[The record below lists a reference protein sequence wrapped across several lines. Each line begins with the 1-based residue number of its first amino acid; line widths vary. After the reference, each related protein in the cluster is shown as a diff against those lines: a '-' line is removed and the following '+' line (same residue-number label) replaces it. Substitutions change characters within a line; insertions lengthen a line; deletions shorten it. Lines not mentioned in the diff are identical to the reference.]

1 MPPKKIT
8 NVTTPEQ
15 REKNMADWDINQ
27 KKLAAEMIEKQ
38 KRYMANLKTRQEA

>member
-1 MPPKKIT
+1 MMPPKKIT

-15 REKNMADWDINQ
+15 QEKNLLDWDTNQ

-38 KRYMANLKTRQEA
+38 KRYIANLTKQEA